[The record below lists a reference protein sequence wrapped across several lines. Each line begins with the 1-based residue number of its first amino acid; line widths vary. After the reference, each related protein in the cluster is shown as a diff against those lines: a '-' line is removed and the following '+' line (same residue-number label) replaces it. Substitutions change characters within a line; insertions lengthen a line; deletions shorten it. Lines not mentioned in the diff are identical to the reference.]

1 MKKTKIT
8 IEVSTTK
15 FLNMTRQIQ
24 EDMKKGGYPSKVPLS
39 LSRDYTKEKIEE
51 VVENYLKR
59 YYS

>member
-39 LSRDYTKEKIEE
+39 LSKDYAKEKIEE
-51 VVENYLKR
+51 IVENYLKR